1 MDAKV
6 ERMDKK
12 GGKQAMEAENETEGD
27 SKPISPETIKNEK
40 EVVGHADEDAMAIE
54 TKTADVSMSCRCS
67 TKKLSRQER
76 AELSQKLQEA
86 LSSRNWELAESLLT
100 GADMH
105 TLNDALCLSLDSI
118 WFLSNREEYNG
129 LTGLLEKI
137 VSNGASNFTRATL
150 RTSFLASCV
159 SACQSGTMSLPETV
173 AFVSQRLHE
182 RLQECNG
189 TEFLKKEASAKVL
202 KFTEWT
208 MKCIGTHQ
216 GNTDRR
222 KNNTLFEVQLQLS
235 AFKIFLDLAGNR
247 LTIRDFNEAF
257 DAACF
262 PLTLFSCSFDPGWAT
277 GTSAAVIRG
286 LLGMLADM
294 GADSVNQCL
303 LEAARFGSTE
313 VVRMLLQIARWNG
326 LPVDVNL
333 ALSFAAYYSKFG
345 TMECLVEE
353 GHASAFLSPLMNAA
367 EQGCIPVIGWFVE
380 RGCTD
385 MELCVALTAAASA
398 GQLAAATYL
407 LPRVPHHVL
416 FAHAVEIIRTTAERG
431 GGSLDGVAF
440 LLSSD
445 FLGSPS
451 DTYQIAEIIA
461 TGSTEE
467 GSMSEITQLRDFLR
481 RHWSEAAFAEGV
493 RAAEDHYMNFT
504 RVLRRGASRIQ
515 LTELPEPLVAAV
527 ALLPLY
533 RECSRAGGQLLPQ
546 RLRGELIGAV
556 RRLGDDGAGD
566 ESPREELMAVLER
579 HLPAF
584 FVRRSY

>member
-1 MDAKV
+1 M
-6 ERMDKK
+6 
-12 GGKQAMEAENETEGD
+12 AEDEPEGD
-27 SKPISPETIKNEK
+27 SKPVSPEKNRNDEK
-40 EVVGHADEDAMAIE
+40 EVVGSAEEDMPVIEAMTTDAN
-54 TKTADVSMSCRCS
+54 VSSKFS

-100 GADMH
+100 GADVH
-105 TLNDALCLSLDSI
+105 ALNDALCLSLDSI
-118 WFLSNREEYNG
+118 WFLSDREGYNG

-150 RTSFLASCV
+150 RTSFLGSCV

-380 RGCTD
+380 RGCTG
-385 MELCVALTAAASA
+385 MELCVALTAAASG
-398 GQLAAATYL
+398 GQLAAAAYL
-407 LPRVPHHVL
+407 LPRVPRHVL
-416 FAHAVEIIRTTAERG
+416 FSHAVEILRTTAERG

-440 LLSSD
+440 LLSSN
-445 FLGSPS
+445 FLGSPAE
-451 DTYQIAEIIA
+451 TYQIAEVIA
-461 TGSTEE
+461 TGGSTEE
-467 GSMSEITQLRDFLR
+467 GGPASEITQLGDFLR
-481 RHWSEAAFAEGV
+481 KHWSEAAFARGV
-493 RAAEDHYMNFT
+493 RAAEDHYMNFM
-504 RVLRRGASRIQ
+504 RVRRRGASQIQ
-515 LTELPEPLVAAV
+515 LKELPESLVAAI

-533 RECSRAGGQLLPQ
+533 RECWGAGGQLLSQ
-546 RLRGELIGAV
+546 RLRGELVGVV
-556 RRLGDDGAGD
+556 RQLLDEEDGVGN
-566 ESPREELMAVLER
+566 EFLREELMAVLER

-584 FVRRSY
+584 FHRSS